1 VDGVAET
8 GNIVRDRV
16 QRAIAGHQD
25 LATTQRYMHLSP
37 AAVESAIQLLDAPG
51 GPVVRGN
58 MMATR
63 SAEIG
68 KSR

>member
-1 VDGVAET
+1 
-8 GNIVRDRV
+8 
-16 QRAIAGHQD
+16 
-25 LATTQRYMHLSP
+25 MHLSP

-58 MMATR
+58 MVATG
-63 SAEIG
+63 SAETG